1 VRKPISVL
9 QRKKKLKGYRNLWKR
24 EIVILAKGRISLM
37 NKRVLSLFLS
47 LCMLITMW
55 PVSAMAKEVHTTRT
69 GGIIIEF
76 APLSPNRGD

>member
-1 VRKPISVL
+1 
-9 QRKKKLKGYRNLWKR
+9 
-24 EIVILAKGRISLM
+24 M
-37 NKRVLSLFLS
+37 NKRVLSLFFS